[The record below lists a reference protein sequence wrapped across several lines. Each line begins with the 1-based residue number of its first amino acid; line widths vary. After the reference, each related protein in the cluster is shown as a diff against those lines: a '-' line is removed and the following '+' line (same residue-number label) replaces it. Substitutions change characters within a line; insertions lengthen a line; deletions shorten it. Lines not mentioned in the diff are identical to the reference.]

1 MKRNLLHIAAL
12 LMLATYSLSAS
23 AIDRD
28 KLIEYAKSLK
38 GLKKAELK
46 TAIYKSCQPKK
57 VLAYG
62 SGSGNTWDG
71 FYDTDRIAGTS
82 ECVNRY
88 SSKKFYFTKRGNAIS
103 GMNIEHSFPKSWW
116 GGANNNAY
124 KDLFNLYPS
133 ESDANSS
140 KSNYPMGKVTNA
152 NLLDDYEK
160 VGSGPAGSLG
170 NIRLCEPNDLWK
182 GDFCRSYFYMATI
195 YQNFN
200 WSGTQGKQ
208 QLQDGDWPT
217 LREWAYK
224 LYLEWTRQDVV
235 VDIEI
240 QRNNAIYEIQGNRN
254 LFIDYPYLAEYVW
267 GDSIN
272 VAFDPYTSITTAD
285 GDDRYTARPI
295 TPVTPENPE
304 EPDEPENPDNPD
316 EPENP
321 DNPDIPEDGSIIFC
335 ETFDKCNNTGGN
347 DEAWNGSIASNPIG
361 ENIKFDNAGWE
372 YTSTYEGYKCIRIGT
387 SNNKGYATT
396 PTIACAK
403 GQTATLTFRS
413 GAWDKPS
420 ENTTIN
426 IVGTGCTI
434 TPTSVQLDR
443 GKFNDYTLDVT
454 CTANPIRIQF
464 VSANSTNNRFF
475 LDYVKLESKEAS
487 TSINS
492 TNVST
497 DDCTS
502 AFNLSGQRVEPSYK
516 GFIIKNGKKFYNK

>member
-88 SSKKFYFTKRGNAIS
+88 SSKKFYFTKRGSAIS

-116 GGANNNAY
+116 GGASNNAY

-140 KSNYPMGKVTNA
+140 KSNYPMGKVTNP
-152 NLLDDYEK
+152 NILDDYEK

-295 TPVTPENPE
+295 TPVTPDNPE
-304 EPDEPENPDNPD
+304 EPDEPDEPEN
-316 EPENP
+316 PENP

-335 ETFDKCNNTGGN
+335 ETFKSCSGTGAN
-347 DEAWNGSIASNPIG
+347 DGEWNGGIAS
-361 ENIKFDNAGWE
+361 EAFTAAKCDNNGWSA
-372 YTSTYEGYKCIRIGT
+372 TSTYGANGCIRLGT
-387 SNNKGYATT
+387 GSKQGSIVT
-396 PTIACAK
+396 PEIPCTV
-403 GQTATLTFRS
+403 GMPLTLTFRA
-413 GAWDKPS
+413 GAWNSTS
-420 ENTTIN
+420 EGTTLN
-426 IVGTGCTI
+426 IEGIGCTLS
-434 TPTSVQLDR
+434 PSSVQLEK
-443 GKFNDYTLDVT
+443 GQWNTYTVNVT
-454 CTANPIRIQF
+454 CTQNPIQIKF
-464 VSANSTNNRFF
+464 IAANSSNNRFF
-475 LDYVKLESKEAS
+475 LDDVTLIVNGE
-487 TSINS
+487 
-492 TNVST
+492 ST
-497 DDCTS
+497 DIHSFLKDVKQQDATFS
-502 AFNLSGQRVEPSYK
+502 LSGQQVEPSYK
-516 GFIIKNGKKFYNK
+516 GIIFKNGKKFYNK